1 MAKKY
6 YAIKKGYDSNKNLEV
21 RNLVVDSWNECL
33 SYVKGVKGAIYKS
46 FESLSEVEKYLSEE
60 NRILKKGI
68 DVYPEHI
75 PHAYVDGTFNTSTG
89 KYGYGLVIVHNNL
102 IIHLENGVAEDDSE
116 RALRQIPGELKAAI
130 KAMEYA
136 ISNRLNHIVIFHD
149 YEGICHHA
157 TGAWE
162 RKEKS
167 SQLYYEMYN
176 NFNKKNN
183 LNITFVKVDSHTNDI
198 YNEIADELAKVA
210 AGLEINGV
218 VEKILKTTPIK
229 VENNF
234 LREKLKVIISSN
246 SGYKIEIV
254 TPNGENRF
262 ISNFE
267 ESLEKMLNFKCEAD
281 LRKYLQLL
289 NKEQLENLALEL
301 FKKFHNTL

>member
-6 YAIKKGYDSNKNLEV
+6 YAIKKGYDSNKNQEV
-21 RNLVVDSWNECL
+21 RNLVVNSWSECL

-46 FESLSEVEKYLSEE
+46 FDSLIEVEKYLSEE

-68 DVYPEHI
+68 DEYPEQI
-75 PHAYVDGTFNTSTG
+75 PHAYVDGTFNTATG

-136 ISNRLNHIVIFHD
+136 VSNKLSHIVIFHD

-167 SQLYYEMYN
+167 SQLYHEIYN
-176 NFNKKNN
+176 NFNKKNY
-183 LNITFVKVDSHTNDI
+183 LNITFVKVDSHTNDT

-210 AGLEINGV
+210 AGLEINNV

-229 VENNF
+229 VENEF
-234 LREKLKVIISSN
+234 LKEKLKVIISSN
-246 SGYKIEIV
+246 LDYNIEIITSNV
-254 TPNGENRF
+254 ENRF
-262 ISNFE
+262 ISKFE
-267 ESLEKMLNFKCEAD
+267 GSLEKILSFSCEAD
-281 LRKYLQLL
+281 LRRYLQAL

-301 FKKFHNTL
+301 CKKIHNTL